1 MSLSFVHPRALL
13 LLGLLAPIVTLALAG
28 RRQGR
33 RRWWASLALRAALLT
48 MIVLAL
54 AGVQLRTRADT
65 LTAVFVLD
73 VSDSVPAEEQARG
86 EALIREAVAAM
97 PPSDRAAVV
106 LFGQDA
112 LVERM
117 PSEEPFLADLASVPV
132 TVRTDI
138 ARALQLAMALYP
150 DEGARRLVL
159 LSDGRENLGE
169 ALAQAELA
177 AAHQIELVYQ
187 PLRAPEG
194 EVEVLLDALQA
205 PAEVRIGQR
214 FELTAIV
221 GSTAPVGATLRVF
234 ADGRLVRSQ
243 ELVLQAGSN
252 RYVVPLEADE
262 VGFRRFRAELV
273 PDVDTQLQN
282 NQASAFTVIAGPPRV
297 LIVEGGENEATQLA
311 AALRAAQIDVQV
323 IPPTQIPS
331 GLPELAAYD
340 GVVLADVARA
350 ALPPEAMP
358 ALQAYVRDLG
368 RGLLMT
374 GGENAFG
381 AGGYLRTPL
390 EEALPVDMDVRTKE
404 QSPNLALV
412 LVVDKSGSMG
422 RCHCDNPDLNQTYE
436 RREVGQPKVDIAKEA
451 IMRAAG
457 ALGPQDYLG
466 VVAFDDAARWALD
479 LQRSVDVIQL
489 ERTIGTIDAR
499 GSTNLR
505 AGVEAAYAAL
515 DGVEARYKHVILMT
529 DGWVR
534 EGELS
539 GTAREHYEAGVSL
552 SVIAAG
558 GGSAQYLSELAAV
571 GGGRYY
577 PAVDILRVP
586 DLFLKETVRAVGEY
600 IVEEPFY
607 PLPTGSSPVLRGLD
621 VTRMPA
627 LLGYNGTTPKQTAR
641 VALSTPRG
649 DPLLA
654 TWQYGL
660 GRAAAWT
667 SDLKGQWA
675 VEWLTWSDFARFA
688 AQLVDSTLPA
698 PQAEGL
704 QVETALEGAEAVVR
718 AEVSGDDGS
727 PRNHLDVRAVVVGP
741 DLQREELP
749 LGQVGPGQYEGRIPA
764 AQAGTYLLQV
774 SAREGEDSPR
784 SGEAQGGIGQRM
796 AGLAVPYSPEYRSRS
811 GGEGLLAELARLT
824 GGGPLSEP
832 ERAFVHDLPALDR
845 AAEIGRTLLFLAALL
860 LPLDVAVRRLVV
872 GPGDLRRAAAWLRA
886 RVPFSSRAAPEGEPF
901 LSQLF
906 AARERAR
913 RRDYTA
919 SPDQHRPG
927 AGTPGPSDRPGQ
939 PASRPT
945 GSSEQQARASTQ
957 ARPGPQPGAA
967 HERAPVEDEPTPHAG
982 LQGDTLARL
991 RRAKRRARGEEPE
1004 QGETR

>member
-1 MSLSFVHPRALL
+1 
-13 LLGLLAPIVTLALAG
+13 LAG

-33 RRWWASLALRAALLT
+33 RRWWASLTLRLALLT
-48 MIVLAL
+48 LVVLAL
-54 AGVQLRTRADT
+54 AGVQLRTRADN

-86 EALIREAVAAM
+86 EALIREAIAAM
-97 PPSDRAAVV
+97 PSGDRAAVV

-117 PSEEPFLADLASVPV
+117 PSEEPLLADLASVPV
-132 TVRTDI
+132 TARTDI

-187 PLRAPEG
+187 PLRAPQG

-205 PAEVRIGQR
+205 PAEVRVGQR

-221 GSTAPVGATLRVF
+221 ESTAQVGATLRVF

-243 ELVLQAGSN
+243 ELALQAGSN
-252 RYVVPLEADE
+252 RYVVPLEAEE

-273 PDVDTQLQN
+273 PDADTRLQN
-282 NQASAFTVIAGPPRV
+282 NAASAFTVVAGPPRI
-297 LIVEGGENEATQLA
+297 LLVEGAPGEATQLA
-311 AALRAAQIDVQV
+311 AALRAAQIDAQV
-323 IPPTQIPS
+323 VPPAQLPT

-340 GVVLADVARA
+340 GVVLANVARA
-350 ALPPEAMP
+350 ALPPESMP

-374 GGENAFG
+374 GGEHAFG

-479 LQRSVDVIQL
+479 LQRAVDVIQL

-539 GTAREHYEAGVSL
+539 GTAREHYEAGVTL
-552 SVIAAG
+552 SVVAAG
-558 GGSAQYLSELAAV
+558 GGSAQYLAELAAF

-577 PAVDILRVP
+577 PAVDILQVP

-607 PLPTGSSPVLRGLD
+607 PLPAGSSPVLRGLD

-627 LLGYNGTTPKQTAR
+627 LLGYNGATPKDTAR
-641 VALSTPRG
+641 VLLSTPRG

-675 VEWLTWSDFARFA
+675 VEWLAWGDFARFA
-688 AQLVDSTLPA
+688 AQLVGWTLPA

-718 AEVSGDDGS
+718 AEVSGDDGA

-741 DLQREELP
+741 DLQRQEL
-749 LGQVGPGQYEGRIPA
+749 LLEQVGAGQYENRLSA
-764 AQAGTYLLQV
+764 AQPGTYLLQV
-774 SAREGEDSPR
+774 SAREGEGTPS
-784 SGEAQGGIGQRM
+784 SEAQGSVAQRI
-796 AGLAVPYSPEYRSRS
+796 AGLAVPYSPEYRSDG
-811 GGEGLLAELARLT
+811 GGEGLLGELARLT

-832 ERAFVHDLPALDR
+832 AGAFLHDLPALDR
-845 AAEIGRTLLFLAALL
+845 ARDAWHALL
-860 LPLDVAVRRLVV
+860 LLAAALFPLDVALRRLVL
-872 GPGDLRRAAAWLRA
+872 GRGDARRALAWLRA
-886 RVPFSSRAAPEGEPF
+886 HVPLAALHPAQAAGRGPV
-901 LSQLF
+901 LGQLF
-906 AARERAR
+906 AARERAQR
-913 RRDYTA
+913 RAQRPYAGGRAA
-919 SPDQHRPG
+919 SSEG
-927 AGTPGPSDRPGQ
+927 AAPPERAAAGEQS
-939 PASRPT
+939 PT
-945 GSSEQQARASTQ
+945 GAPRAQTGDVRP
-957 ARPGPQPGAA
+957 RPGPARSAG
-967 HERAPVEDEPTPHAG
+967 EGVGSAPE
-982 LQGDTLARL
+982 DTLARL
-991 RRAKRRARGEEPE
+991 RQAKRRAQEDE
-1004 QGETR
+1004 QGEGARR

>member
-1 MSLSFVHPRALL
+1 MSLSFIHPRALL
-13 LLGLLAPIVTLALAG
+13 LLGLLVPIVVLALAG
-28 RRQGR
+28 RRQGG
-33 RRWWASLALRAALLT
+33 RRWWASLALRSTLLT
-48 MIVLAL
+48 LIVLAL

-73 VSDSVPAEEQARG
+73 VSDSVPVEEQARG

-97 PPSDRAAVV
+97 PPGDRAAVV

-117 PSEEPFLADLASVPV
+117 PSEEPLLADLASVPV
-132 TVRTDI
+132 TARTDI

-187 PLRAPEG
+187 PLRAPQG

-221 GSTAPVGATLRVF
+221 QSTAPVGATLRVF
-234 ADGRLVRSQ
+234 ADGRLVRST
-243 ELVLQAGSN
+243 ELALQAGSN

-273 PDVDTQLQN
+273 PDADTRLQN
-282 NQASAFTVIAGPPRV
+282 NAASAFTVVAGPPRV
-297 LIVEGGENEATQLA
+297 LIVEGGEGEATQLA
-311 AALRAAQIDVQV
+311 AALRAAQMDVQV
-323 IPPTQIPS
+323 VPPAQLPA

-340 GVVLADVARA
+340 GVVLANVPRA
-350 ALPPEAMP
+350 AMP
-358 ALQAYVRDLG
+358 SGSMPTLQAYVRDLG

-390 EEALPVDMDVRTKE
+390 EETLPVDMDVRTKE

-466 VVAFDDAARWALD
+466 VVAFDDTARWALD
-479 LQRSVDVIQL
+479 LQRAVDVIQL

-499 GSTNLR
+499 GQTNLR

-539 GTAREHYEAGVSL
+539 GTARAHYEAGVTL
-552 SVIAAG
+552 SVVAAG
-558 GGSAQYLSELAAV
+558 GGSAQYLAELAAF

-577 PAVDILRVP
+577 PAVDILQVP

-621 VTRMPA
+621 VTHMPA
-627 LLGYNGTTPKQTAR
+627 LLGYNGATPKDTAHIL
-641 VALSTPRG
+641 LSTPRG

-667 SDLKGQWA
+667 SDLEARWA
-675 VEWLTWSDFARFA
+675 VEWLTWGDFARFV
-688 AQLVDSTLPA
+688 AQLVGWTLPA

-718 AEVSGDDGS
+718 AEVTGEDGA
-727 PRNHLDVRAVVVGP
+727 PRNYLDVRAVVVGP
-741 DLQREELP
+741 DLQRQELS
-749 LGQVGPGQYEGRIPA
+749 LEQVGAGQYEARLSA
-764 AQAGTYLLQV
+764 ARPGTYLLQV
-774 SAREGEDSPR
+774 SAREGEGTS
-784 SGEAQGGIGQRM
+784 SSEAPGGVAQRT
-796 AGLAVPYSPEYRSRS
+796 AGLAVPYSPEYRSGG

-824 GGGPLSEP
+824 GGGPFSESAG
-832 ERAFVHDLPALDR
+832 AFQHNLPALDR
-845 AAEIGRTLLFLAALL
+845 ARDAWRALL
-860 LPLDVAVRRLVV
+860 LLAAALFPLDVALRRLVL
-872 GPGDLRRAAAWLRA
+872 GRGDVRRALVWLRA
-886 RVPFSSRAAPEGEPF
+886 HLPLAALRPAHAAGREPV
-901 LSQLF
+901 LGQLF
-906 AARERAR
+906 AARERAQR
-913 RRDYTA
+913 RA
-919 SPDQHRPG
+919 QRPSAEG
-927 AGTPGPSDRPGQ
+927 RAALGDRAVP
-939 PASRPT
+939 P
-945 GSSEQQARASTQ
+945 
-957 ARPGPQPGAA
+957 
-967 HERAPVEDEPTPHAG
+967 ERATVGGEALDGTPHAQPEEVRPRPEPPRG
-982 LQGDTLARL
+982 SGEGADDAPADMLARL
-991 RRAKRRARGEEPE
+991 RRAKRRAQEDEHGERG
-1004 QGETR
+1004 QR